1 MPRRRSLASALRSL
15 GLLPAEMPA
24 PVRPSTEAPTAACS
38 YCGRTVKITT
48 RGTLY
53 RHRVTPDVARYCDGS
68 GPRAPRRE
76 SRWPRPDLAFPN
88 LESAR
93 YLLEQLEQQDKRK

>member
-1 MPRRRSLASALRSL
+1 
-15 GLLPAEMPA
+15 MPA
-24 PVRPSTEAPTAACS
+24 TLPTHPSEPTKAPTHARCS
-38 YCGRTVKITT
+38 YCGRPVKLTS

-76 SRWPRPDLAFPN
+76 SKGMRPDLAFPN

-93 YLLEQLEQQDKRK
+93 YLLEQLEEQRKRK